1 MPALILIYSGIDIF
15 ASIGRP
21 ADQAHTTI
29 KDYIDWCDSY
39 LIPQGKLSCSG
50 VDLYAARCGVV
61 HTYTMESSL
70 SKEGKA
76 REIVYAWGNG
86 KPEDL
91 QEIID
96 KASFTQRVVHIET
109 LAEVFREGALNFLS
123 ELGADSERA
132 DLVVFRA
139 GKLFKDQ
146 PKEFWV
152 E

>member
-1 MPALILIYSGIDIF
+1 MCIRD
-15 ASIGRP
+15 R
-21 ADQAHTTI
+21 
-29 KDYIDWCDSY
+29 
-39 LIPQGKLSCSG
+39 SCSG

-70 SKEGKA
+70 SKEGKD

-86 KPEDL
+86 KPKDL

-123 ELGADSERA
+123 ELGADPERA